1 MGKLTPMN
9 ILVTGSSGTIG
20 TGLCEALLQS
30 KHTVFGVDWETNNW
44 NATIQSVTTIAD
56 LRDAKALTALPT
68 KIDMVIHLAANA
80 RVFELVEHPERA
92 FDNIQSTFNALE
104 FARKNNIK
112 KFIFAS
118 SRETYGNL
126 HAEKY
131 TEDMASI
138 DECES
143 PYTASKVAGEALV
156 QSYSRCYGIDHII
169 FRFSNVYGRYD
180 DSVRVVPSFI
190 RQALAGQTLTIFGKE
205 KYLDF
210 TYLDDAVAGIMQ
222 AINKFDSAKNEV
234 INLAFGDGTLISEVA
249 KLIIEHTKSTSTIQL
264 GTIRTGE
271 ISHYVADISKAQLLL
286 DYQPKHD
293 LPTGLQKSLEWYTAY
308 FSM

>member
-1 MGKLTPMN
+1 MN

-30 KHTVFGVDWETNNW
+30 AHTVYGVDWEPNNW
-44 NATIQSVTTIAD
+44 NTEVQSVTTIAD
-56 LRDAKALTALPT
+56 LRDANALTTLPT
-68 KIDMVIHLAANA
+68 DVDMVIHLAANA
-80 RVFELVEHPERA
+80 RVFELVENPERA
-92 FDNIQSTFNALE
+92 FDNMQSTFNALE
-104 FARKNNIK
+104 FARKNGIK

-126 HAEKY
+126 HAETY

-143 PYTASKVAGEALV
+143 PYTASKIAGEALV

-190 RQALAGQTLTIFGKE
+190 RQALANKTLTIFGKE

-210 TYLDDAVAGIMQ
+210 TYLDDAVTGIMQ
-222 AINKFDSAKNEV
+222 AITNFDSAKNEV
-234 INLAFGDGTLISEVA
+234 INLAYGEGTLISEVA
-249 KLIIEHTKSTSTIQL
+249 ELIIKHTGSSSTIEF
-264 GTIRTGE
+264 GTMRTGE
-271 ISHYVADISKAQLLL
+271 ISHYVANTTKAQRLLG
-286 DYQPKHD
+286 YKPVHN
-293 LPTGLQKSLEWYTAY
+293 LPSGLEKSLEWYTAY
-308 FSM
+308 FSK